1 MTTAG
6 DARMNLIG
14 NILWLILG
22 GFVMGLTW
30 WLAGL
35 LAFVSL
41 VGIPWGRA
49 CFVLGSFTFWPF
61 GRDVISRYE
70 LYGRHDA
77 GTGALGTAGNIIWF
91 VLAGVWL
98 ATGHVL
104 AAAACAVTIIGIP
117 FAWQHL
123 KLASLALWP
132 IGRTVVTADVARAA
146 RARQT
151 DGADMGH
158 EERP

>member
-1 MTTAG
+1 
-6 DARMNLIG
+6 MNLIG

-22 GFVMGLTW
+22 GLVMGLAW

-49 CFVLGSFTFWPF
+49 CFVLGSFAFWPF
-61 GRDVISRYE
+61 GRDVVSRYE

-77 GTGALGTAGNIIWF
+77 GTGPLGTAGNIIWF
-91 VLAGVWL
+91 VLAGLWL
-98 ATGHVL
+98 AIGHVL

-132 IGRTVVTADVARAA
+132 IGRTVVTVDMARAV
-146 RARQT
+146 RARH
-151 DGADMGH
+151 AEEMLRDMGH
-158 EERP
+158 GARP

>member
-1 MTTAG
+1 
-6 DARMNLIG
+6 MNLIG

-22 GFVMGLTW
+22 GLVMGLAW

-49 CFVLGSFTFWPF
+49 CFVLGSFAFWPF
-61 GRDVISRYE
+61 GRDVVSRYE
-70 LYGRHDA
+70 IYGRHDA
-77 GTGALGTAGNIIWF
+77 GTGPLGTAGNIIWF
-91 VLAGVWL
+91 VLAGLWL
-98 ATGHVL
+98 AIGHVL
-104 AAAACAVTIIGIP
+104 AAAGCAVTIIGIP

-132 IGRTVVTADVARAA
+132 IGRTVVTVDVARAV
-146 RARQT
+146 RARR
-151 DGADMGH
+151 ADEALRRIRR
-158 EERP
+158 EELS